1 MSNFNQGIDQ
11 KKIAR
16 LELLA
21 EVASMY
27 YEQQLTQAE
36 IADQLFIS
44 RSRISRLIAAA
55 HKEGIISIKVHHFG
69 ERAYEIEELLKR
81 CYHLKEA
88 IVVNNLDKSTL
99 EILNQMATFGA
110 RYIDSQ
116 IDNIKIIGVSWG
128 RSLSATIDALKG
140 SSSGGREIVQ
150 IIGGTL
156 NQSSGVDIAR
166 ITQKLIAKYNAT
178 GIYMNAPLF
187 VDNPKVAEELRQQS
201 CIRTALEK
209 ARSADLILTG
219 VGAVKE
225 EAIPYLWAGYEQQH
239 EYRDLLKCGA
249 EGFICAQFYDIDGRE
264 VCSEVN
270 DRVIGI
276 RLKEL
281 REVKQV
287 IAIAGGAQKS
297 AAVLGGLRGG
307 YFNVLI
313 TDQSCIDGILA
324 IAPRFL
330 QNRKKRH

>member
-1 MSNFNQGIDQ
+1 MSNSNQAIEQ
-11 KKIAR
+11 KKIAY

-69 ERAYEIEELLKR
+69 ERAYELEDLLKR
-81 CYHLKEA
+81 AYNLKEV
-88 IVVNNLDKSTL
+88 IVVNNLEKTNI
-99 EILNQMATFGA
+99 ETLNQMAAFGA

-116 IDNIKIIGVSWG
+116 IDEVKIIGVSWG
-128 RSLSATIDALKG
+128 RSLAATIEALKG
-140 SSSGGREIVQ
+140 SSASGREIVQ

-156 NQSSGVDIAR
+156 NQSSGVDLASL
-166 ITQKLIAKYNAT
+166 TQKLIAKYNAT

-187 VDNPKVAEELRQQS
+187 VNDAKVADELRQQL
-201 CIRTALEK
+201 CIRHALEK
-209 ARSADLILTG
+209 ARSADLIITG
-219 VGAVKE
+219 IGAVRE
-225 EAIPYLWAGYEQQH
+225 EAIPYLWAGYEKLD
-239 EYRDLLKCGA
+239 EYRDLKECGA
-249 EGFICAQFYDIDGRE
+249 EGFICAQFYDIQGRE
-264 VCSEVN
+264 VYTEVN
-270 DRVIGI
+270 DKVIGI

-281 REVKQV
+281 RDVKQV
-287 IAIAGGAQKS
+287 MAIAAGSDKA

-324 IAPRFL
+324 IAPHFL
-330 QNRKKRH
+330 IKKRKR

>member
-225 EAIPYLWAGYEQQH
+225 EAIPYLWA
-239 EYRDLLKCGA
+239 EY
-249 EGFICAQFYDIDGRE
+249 
-264 VCSEVN
+264 
-270 DRVIGI
+270 
-276 RLKEL
+276 
-281 REVKQV
+281 
-287 IAIAGGAQKS
+287 
-297 AAVLGGLRGG
+297 
-307 YFNVLI
+307 
-313 TDQSCIDGILA
+313 
-324 IAPRFL
+324 
-330 QNRKKRH
+330 